1 MVRVSARLKRGR
13 MKSYGKSVIVF
24 LTKVYSRPV
33 VIVLMA
39 GYKAN
44 LKDVCGCGMEVSGK
58 TTQEVVDKVK
68 KHAADAHH
76 MKEVPKEI
84 ADKLQK
90 AIKPA

>member
-1 MVRVSARLKRGR
+1 
-13 MKSYGKSVIVF
+13 
-24 LTKVYSRPV
+24 
-33 VIVLMA
+33 
-39 GYKAN
+39 
-44 LKDVCGCGMEVSGK
+44 MEVSGK

-84 ADKLQK
+84 GDKLQK